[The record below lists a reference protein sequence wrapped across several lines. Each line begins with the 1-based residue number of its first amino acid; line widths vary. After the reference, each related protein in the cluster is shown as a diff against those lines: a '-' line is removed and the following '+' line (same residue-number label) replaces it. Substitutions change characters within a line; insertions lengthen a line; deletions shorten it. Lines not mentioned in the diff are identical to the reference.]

1 MKKITLISLILAA
14 ILLASESA
22 FAWRIGIVPPPLWV
36 GPPGFYYPGYYPP
49 PVYYG
54 PGYYSSPYRF
64 WVPSHWEIRWTPYG
78 RERVWIPGYWAY
90 R

>member
-1 MKKITLISLILAA
+1 MILAA
-14 ILLASESA
+14 ILLSSGSA

-54 PGYYSSPYRF
+54 PGYYSSPYRV
-64 WVPSHWEIRWTPYG
+64 WGLGSGPLGSDMDSLRSGKDLDSGLLGISVIN
-78 RERVWIPGYWAY
+78 ERD
-90 R
+90 